1 MTIISSIQR
10 FRYKRCCRAVESLS
24 PQASASRLNAP
35 LKVDVVLDVG
45 HKEGQRRRLTPV
57 GVAGQ
62 PMWQAA
68 FNRICLGTELDEW
81 VPLLDAYLA
90 AGATGVTRNQALT
103 EAAARAAVQGG
114 RGHRGGTLPHGAR
127 LADGTFVYD
136 LKPDFVPT
144 ALSHPELRE
153 LRQEVLNFALR
164 NLYMNPELV
173 KVLLAEGAEPGYHV
187 VQHGAEDA
195 TYDPACLA
203 SLDLLLDAGGDVSGI
218 ELHLWA
224 ALREV
229 RVHVENAELRQFIED
244 IELSAAAAEIEVEAP
259 PVHRPRR
266 RL

>member
-1 MTIISSIQR
+1 MTIITSIQR
-10 FRYKRCCRAVESLS
+10 FRYNRCCRAVESLS

-35 LKVDVVLDVG
+35 LKVDVALDVG

-68 FNRICLGTELDEW
+68 FNRVCLGTELDEW
-81 VPLLDAYLA
+81 APLLDAYLA
-90 AGATGVTRNQALT
+90 AGATGATRNQALT

-114 RGHRGGTLPHGAR
+114 RGHRGGTQPHGAY
-127 LADGTFVYD
+127 F
-136 LKPDFVPT
+136 KPDFVPT

-173 KVLLAEGAEPGYHV
+173 KALLAEGAEPGYHV
-187 VQHGAEDA
+187 VQHAAEDA
-195 TYDPACLA
+195 TYDPACMA

-218 ELHLWA
+218 ERHLWA
-224 ALREV
+224 HLHEV
-229 RVHVENAELRQFIED
+229 RSHVENAELRQFIE
-244 IELSAAAAEIEVEAP
+244 ESTPSAPSGRA
-259 PVHRPRR
+259 RR

>member
-10 FRYKRCCRAVESLS
+10 FRYNRCCRAVESLS

-35 LKVDVVLDVG
+35 LKVDVALDVG
-45 HKEGQRRRLTPV
+45 RRNEGQRRGLTPV

-68 FNRICLGTELDEW
+68 FNRVCLGTELDEW
-81 VPLLDAYLA
+81 APLLDAYLA
-90 AGATGVTRNQALT
+90 AGATGATRNQALT

-114 RGHRGGTLPHGAR
+114 RGYRGGTQPHGAH
-127 LADGTFVYD
+127 F
-136 LKPDFVPT
+136 KPDFVPT

-173 KVLLAEGAEPGYHV
+173 KALLAEGAEPRYHV
-187 VQHGAEDA
+187 VQHAAEDA
-195 TYDPACLA
+195 TYDPACMA

-218 ELHLWA
+218 ELHLWTH
-224 ALREV
+224 LHEV
-229 RVHVENAELRQFIED
+229 RSHVENAEIRQFIKD
-244 IELSAAAAEIEVEAP
+244 IELRATAAEIEVEAP